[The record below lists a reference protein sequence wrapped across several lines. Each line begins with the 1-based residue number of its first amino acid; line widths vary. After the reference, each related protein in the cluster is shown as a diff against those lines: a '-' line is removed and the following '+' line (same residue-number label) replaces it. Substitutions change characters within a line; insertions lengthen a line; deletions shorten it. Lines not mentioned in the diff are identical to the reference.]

1 MKYKRLIPLYNHL
14 EEVILV
20 LFFAIMVFVIFL
32 QVVMRYGFNN
42 SLSWSEE
49 VGRFTFEWLT
59 WIGISIGAREGQ
71 HIKITLLTDKFPFRV
86 AQMVNILSE
95 LIIIAICLLT
105 LYYGIEISRL
115 FAGSNFTTMKISL
128 AWGYASVIVGC
139 GLMTLRS
146 LASLVNSAR
155 SIRNLK
161 GGPPALSQ
169 GIPSQEERS

>member
-1 MKYKRLIPLYNHL
+1 MRHNRLFTLYNHL

-20 LFFAIMVFVIFL
+20 IFFGAMVLIIFL

-42 SLSWSEE
+42 SLAWSEE
-49 VGRFTFEWLT
+49 VGRFAFEWLT

-95 LIIIAICLLT
+95 LIIITICLLT
-105 LYYGIEISRL
+105 LLYGIEISRL

-139 GLMTLRS
+139 GLMVLRS

-155 SIRNLK
+155 NIRSVK
-161 GGPPALSQ
+161 GNPPVLT
-169 GIPSQEERS
+169 SQEERS